1 MILESFG
8 KMSLFL
14 DSKDLKLQ
22 EGLFLNNYKGDIFY
36 LRHLMQIQI
45 NTWQLQTGWFHPYME
60 DFFEY
65 ISLSAIWTADC
76 EWNCMVEEIRA
87 IVSPPI
93 QFSSFLY
100 ILYQI

>member
-1 MILESFG
+1 M
-8 KMSLFL
+8 
-14 DSKDLKLQ
+14 KLQ

-36 LRHLMQIQI
+36 LRNLMQIQI

-93 QFSSFLY
+93 
-100 ILYQI
+100 

>member
-1 MILESFG
+1 
-8 KMSLFL
+8 
-14 DSKDLKLQ
+14 
-22 EGLFLNNYKGDIFY
+22 
-36 LRHLMQIQI
+36 MQIQI
-45 NTWQLQTGWFHPYME
+45 NTWQVQTGWFHPYMG

-65 ISLSAIWTADC
+65 ISLSAIRTADC

-87 IVSPPI
+87 KVSHPI